1 MKSKN
6 FSRFLK
12 PTHLNLEFIER
23 VLVALTSLILIMIS
37 FFLNEKQK
45 QIKVKM
51 HEALSPVYSIVSI
64 PNNYLNLFFDSLNNY
79 TNLRSTNEILMEK
92 LIASQED
99 LNELHHYRVENQ
111 QLKNL
116 LNVQAPPPSKKLVSR
131 IILDPSDIYSSNVYI
146 DSGLKHG
153 ISYNAPVFNENGF
166 LGRVIDVAESIS
178 EVLLISDPRSSLP
191 VISEISKIKFFVEG
205 NFENLKIKHKSSDA
219 DFIDGE
225 SVISTGASGY
235 FKSGIIV
242 GRIKMINQKIRVI
255 PNAKKNDSV
264 YVMTLGYDLLRK
276 YPEIE

>member
-1 MKSKN
+1 
-6 FSRFLK
+6 
-12 PTHLNLEFIER
+12 
-23 VLVALTSLILIMIS
+23 
-37 FFLNEKQK
+37 
-45 QIKVKM
+45 M